1 LFSGPTAHQQ
11 VDKMR
16 VISTV
21 LVLVVLGVQADKD
34 WKIFM
39 NWAKTKAMESCWGE
53 ENMKLHTLNM
63 KKAVAK
69 CMDEDAPELDL
80 PPFRVMD
87 RLVNNLVSSADENED
102 MMKMMKFMMMMK
114 VFAHGFKD
122 HDESHHERHGCNGYH
137 DCKEKYGNG
146 FNVKPYMME
155 DSKDDMMDKM
165 KMKMMMMKMM
175 MNKDED
181 HDEDMYDRMDSGD
194 MFAKMYKMKSE
205 MNKMRSSQE
214 KPWEK
219 MMAQMRFRRDADDS
233 LALNDRLKEKLEGQM
248 EEHMNKISNMTCV
261 LRELNVIDS
270 RNNIDIAAMKADAQN
285 KYKMPSEW
293 FKEKYFTILDSC
305 YEVAENLPADLDNM
319 FNVPN
324 QDSALKNVGKI
335 KSFMSCCKS
344 AKMKLC
350 MNQDTKKK
358 IETNFGPVE
367 DLLEDFNNQVNEEQL
382 FYMVNQLLQGSEEDF
397 M

>member
-1 LFSGPTAHQQ
+1 MG
-11 VDKMR
+11 
-16 VISTV
+16 
-21 LVLVVLGVQADKD
+21 
-34 WKIFM
+34 
-39 NWAKTKAMESCWGE
+39 
-53 ENMKLHTLNM
+53 
-63 KKAVAK
+63 
-69 CMDEDAPELDL
+69 
-80 PPFRVMD
+80 D

-114 VFAHGFKD
+114 VFAHGFKG

-146 FNVKPYMME
+146 FSVKPYMM
-155 DSKDDMMDKM
+155 DDDDDDDDMMDKM

-175 MNKDED
+175 MNKDHDEGYD
-181 HDEDMYDRMDSGD
+181 HEDMYDRMDTGD

-293 FKEKYFTILDSC
+293 FKGKYFTILDSC

-324 QDSALKNVGKI
+324 QDS
-335 KSFMSCCKS
+335 
-344 AKMKLC
+344 
-350 MNQDTKKK
+350 KKK
-358 IETNFGPVE
+358 IEINFGPVE

-382 FYMVNQLLQGSEEDF
+382 FYMVDQLLQGSEEDF

>member
-1 LFSGPTAHQQ
+1 MG
-11 VDKMR
+11 
-16 VISTV
+16 
-21 LVLVVLGVQADKD
+21 
-34 WKIFM
+34 
-39 NWAKTKAMESCWGE
+39 
-53 ENMKLHTLNM
+53 LNM

-69 CMDEDAPELDL
+69 CMDQDAPELDL

-87 RLVNNLVSSADENED
+87 RLVNNLVSSADQNED

-114 VFAHGFKD
+114 VF
-122 HDESHHERHGCNGYH
+122 SH

-175 MNKDED
+175 MNKDD
-181 HDEDMYDRMDSGD
+181 SYMMDDDNEDMYDRMDVGD
-194 MFAKMYKMKSE
+194 MFSKMYKMKSAVQ
-205 MNKMRSSQE
+205 KMRSSQE

-248 EEHMNKISNMTCV
+248 EEHMHKISNMTCV
-261 LRELNVIDS
+261 LGELNVIDS
-270 RNNIDIAAMKADAQN
+270 RNSIDIAAMKSDAQN

-305 YEVAENLPADLDNM
+305 YE
-319 FNVPN
+319 
-324 QDSALKNVGKI
+324 
-335 KSFMSCCKS
+335 
-344 AKMKLC
+344 
-350 MNQDTKKK
+350 
-358 IETNFGPVE
+358 
-367 DLLEDFNNQVNEEQL
+367 
-382 FYMVNQLLQGSEEDF
+382 
-397 M
+397 

>member
-1 LFSGPTAHQQ
+1 MG
-11 VDKMR
+11 
-16 VISTV
+16 
-21 LVLVVLGVQADKD
+21 
-34 WKIFM
+34 
-39 NWAKTKAMESCWGE
+39 
-53 ENMKLHTLNM
+53 
-63 KKAVAK
+63 
-69 CMDEDAPELDL
+69 
-80 PPFRVMD
+80 D

-114 VFAHGFKD
+114 VFAHGFKG

-146 FNVKPYMME
+146 FSVKPYMME
-155 DSKDDMMDKM
+155 DDDDDDDMMDKM

-175 MNKDED
+175 MNKDHNEGYD
-181 HDEDMYDRMDSGD
+181 HEDMYDRMDTGD
-194 MFAKMYKMKSE
+194 MFANMY
-205 MNKMRSSQE
+205 
-214 KPWEK
+214 
-219 MMAQMRFRRDADDS
+219 
-233 LALNDRLKEKLEGQM
+233 
-248 EEHMNKISNMTCV
+248 KISNMTCV

>member
-1 LFSGPTAHQQ
+1 MGVGEGLFSGLTAHQQ

-53 ENMKLHTLNM
+53 VNMKLHTLNM
-63 KKAVAK
+63 KRAVAK

-87 RLVNNLVSSADENED
+87 RLVNNLVSSADQNED
-102 MMKMMKFMMMMK
+102 MMKM
-114 VFAHGFKD
+114 
-122 HDESHHERHGCNGYH
+122 
-137 DCKEKYGNG
+137 
-146 FNVKPYMME
+146 
-155 DSKDDMMDKM
+155 M

-175 MNKDED
+175 MNNDD
-181 HDEDMYDRMDSGD
+181 SYMMDDDNEDMYDRMDVGD
-194 MFAKMYKMKSE
+194 MFSKMYKMKSAVQ
-205 MNKMRSSQE
+205 KMRSSQE

-248 EEHMNKISNMTCV
+248 EEHMHKISNMTCV

-344 AKMKLC
+344 AKMELC

-367 DLLEDFNNQVNEEQL
+367 ELLSSFNNQINEEQL
-382 FYMVNQLLQGSEEDF
+382 FYMVNELLQGAEDD
-397 M
+397 MMV

>member
-1 LFSGPTAHQQ
+1 MGVGEGLFSGLTAHQQ

-102 MMKMMKFMMMMK
+102 MMKMMK

-122 HDESHHERHGCNGYH
+122 HDESHHVRHGCNGYH

-146 FNVKPYMME
+146 FNVKPYMMNE
-155 DSKDDMMDKM
+155 DDD
-165 KMKMMMMKMM
+165 
-175 MNKDED
+175 N
-181 HDEDMYDRMDSGD
+181 DEDMYDRMDSGD

-248 EEHMNKISNMTCV
+248 EEHMNKI
-261 LRELNVIDS
+261 
-270 RNNIDIAAMKADAQN
+270 
-285 KYKMPSEW
+285 
-293 FKEKYFTILDSC
+293 
-305 YEVAENLPADLDNM
+305 
-319 FNVPN
+319 
-324 QDSALKNVGKI
+324 
-335 KSFMSCCKS
+335 
-344 AKMKLC
+344 
-350 MNQDTKKK
+350 
-358 IETNFGPVE
+358 
-367 DLLEDFNNQVNEEQL
+367 
-382 FYMVNQLLQGSEEDF
+382 
-397 M
+397 

>member
-1 LFSGPTAHQQ
+1 
-11 VDKMR
+11 
-16 VISTV
+16 
-21 LVLVVLGVQADKD
+21 
-34 WKIFM
+34 M

-102 MMKMMKFMMMMK
+102 MMKMMKFM
-114 VFAHGFKD
+114 
-122 HDESHHERHGCNGYH
+122 
-137 DCKEKYGNG
+137 
-146 FNVKPYMME
+146 
-155 DSKDDMMDKM
+155 

-181 HDEDMYDRMDSGD
+181 DDEDMYDRMDSGD

-305 YEVAENLPADLDNM
+305 YEVAENLP
-319 FNVPN
+319 
-324 QDSALKNVGKI
+324 
-335 KSFMSCCKS
+335 
-344 AKMKLC
+344 
-350 MNQDTKKK
+350 
-358 IETNFGPVE
+358 
-367 DLLEDFNNQVNEEQL
+367 
-382 FYMVNQLLQGSEEDF
+382 
-397 M
+397 

>member
-1 LFSGPTAHQQ
+1 MGVGEGLFSGLTAHQQ

-165 KMKMMMMKMM
+165 MMMKMM

-194 MFAKMYKMKSE
+194 IFAKMYKMKSE

-261 LRELNVIDS
+261 LRELNVIYS
-270 RNNIDIAAMKADAQN
+270 RNNIDIAA
-285 KYKMPSEW
+285 
-293 FKEKYFTILDSC
+293 
-305 YEVAENLPADLDNM
+305 NLPADLDNM

-335 KSFMSCCKS
+335 KSFM
-344 AKMKLC
+344 
-350 MNQDTKKK
+350 
-358 IETNFGPVE
+358 
-367 DLLEDFNNQVNEEQL
+367 
-382 FYMVNQLLQGSEEDF
+382 
-397 M
+397 

>member
-1 LFSGPTAHQQ
+1 
-11 VDKMR
+11 
-16 VISTV
+16 
-21 LVLVVLGVQADKD
+21 
-34 WKIFM
+34 
-39 NWAKTKAMESCWGE
+39 
-53 ENMKLHTLNM
+53 
-63 KKAVAK
+63 
-69 CMDEDAPELDL
+69 MDDD
-80 PPFRVMD
+80 D
-87 RLVNNLVSSADENED
+87 
-102 MMKMMKFMMMMK
+102 
-114 VFAHGFKD
+114 
-122 HDESHHERHGCNGYH
+122 
-137 DCKEKYGNG
+137 
-146 FNVKPYMME
+146 
-155 DSKDDMMDKM
+155 DDMMDKM

-175 MNKDED
+175 MNKDD
-181 HDEDMYDRMDSGD
+181 DMYDRMDSGD
-194 MFAKMYKMKSE
+194 MFAKMYKMKSAVQ
-205 MNKMRSSQE
+205 KMRSSQE

-248 EEHMNKISNMTCV
+248 EEHMHKISNMTCV

-270 RNNIDIAAMKADAQN
+270 RNNIDIAAMKSDAQN

-324 QDSALKNVGKI
+324 QDSALRNVGKI
-335 KSFMSCCKS
+335 KS
-344 AKMKLC
+344 C

-367 DLLEDFNNQVNEEQL
+367 DLREDFNNQVNEEQL
-382 FYMVNQLLQGSEEDF
+382 FYMVNQLLQGSEEEF

>member
-1 LFSGPTAHQQ
+1 MG
-11 VDKMR
+11 
-16 VISTV
+16 
-21 LVLVVLGVQADKD
+21 
-34 WKIFM
+34 
-39 NWAKTKAMESCWGE
+39 
-53 ENMKLHTLNM
+53 
-63 KKAVAK
+63 
-69 CMDEDAPELDL
+69 
-80 PPFRVMD
+80 D

-146 FNVKPYMME
+146 FNVKPYMM
-155 DSKDDMMDKM
+155 DDDDDDDDDMMDKM
-165 KMKMMMMKMM
+165 KMKMM
-175 MNKDED
+175 
-181 HDEDMYDRMDSGD
+181 
-194 MFAKMYKMKSE
+194 KMKSE

-335 KSFMSCCKS
+335 QSFMSCCKS

>member
-1 LFSGPTAHQQ
+1 MGGEGLFSGLTAHQQ

-102 MMKMMKFMMMMK
+102 MVKMMKFMMMMK

-137 DCKEKYGNG
+137 VCKEKYGNG

-155 DSKDDMMDKM
+155 DDDDDDDM
-165 KMKMMMMKMM
+165 
-175 MNKDED
+175 
-181 HDEDMYDRMDSGD
+181 
-194 MFAKMYKMKSE
+194 MYKMKSE

-324 QDSALKNVGKI
+324 QDS
-335 KSFMSCCKS
+335 
-344 AKMKLC
+344 
-350 MNQDTKKK
+350 KKK

-367 DLLEDFNNQVNEEQL
+367 DLLEDFNNQVNEEQF

-397 M
+397 MQMLSFIMSNV

>member
-1 LFSGPTAHQQ
+1 
-11 VDKMR
+11 
-16 VISTV
+16 
-21 LVLVVLGVQADKD
+21 
-34 WKIFM
+34 
-39 NWAKTKAMESCWGE
+39 
-53 ENMKLHTLNM
+53 
-63 KKAVAK
+63 
-69 CMDEDAPELDL
+69 
-80 PPFRVMD
+80 
-87 RLVNNLVSSADENED
+87 
-102 MMKMMKFMMMMK
+102 
-114 VFAHGFKD
+114 
-122 HDESHHERHGCNGYH
+122 
-137 DCKEKYGNG
+137 
-146 FNVKPYMME
+146 
-155 DSKDDMMDKM
+155 
-165 KMKMMMMKMM
+165 M

-350 MNQDTKKK
+350 MNQD
-358 IETNFGPVE
+358 
-367 DLLEDFNNQVNEEQL
+367 FNNQVNEEQL

>member
-1 LFSGPTAHQQ
+1 MGVGEGLFSGLTAHQQ

-87 RLVNNLVSSADENED
+87 RLVNNLVSSSDENED
-102 MMKMMKFMMMMK
+102 MMKM
-114 VFAHGFKD
+114 
-122 HDESHHERHGCNGYH
+122 
-137 DCKEKYGNG
+137 
-146 FNVKPYMME
+146 
-155 DSKDDMMDKM
+155 
-165 KMKMMMMKMM
+165 
-175 MNKDED
+175 
-181 HDEDMYDRMDSGD
+181 
-194 MFAKMYKMKSE
+194 
-205 MNKMRSSQE
+205 
-214 KPWEK
+214 
-219 MMAQMRFRRDADDS
+219 
-233 LALNDRLKEKLEGQM
+233 
-248 EEHMNKISNMTCV
+248 
-261 LRELNVIDS
+261 
-270 RNNIDIAAMKADAQN
+270 
-285 KYKMPSEW
+285 
-293 FKEKYFTILDSC
+293 
-305 YEVAENLPADLDNM
+305 
-319 FNVPN
+319 
-324 QDSALKNVGKI
+324 
-335 KSFMSCCKS
+335 
-344 AKMKLC
+344 MKLC

>member
-1 LFSGPTAHQQ
+1 
-11 VDKMR
+11 
-16 VISTV
+16 
-21 LVLVVLGVQADKD
+21 
-34 WKIFM
+34 
-39 NWAKTKAMESCWGE
+39 
-53 ENMKLHTLNM
+53 MKLHTLNM

-165 KMKMMMMKMM
+165 K
-175 MNKDED
+175 
-181 HDEDMYDRMDSGD
+181 
-194 MFAKMYKMKSE
+194 
-205 MNKMRSSQE
+205 
-214 KPWEK
+214 EK

-358 IETNFGPVE
+358 IET
-367 DLLEDFNNQVNEEQL
+367 
-382 FYMVNQLLQGSEEDF
+382 
-397 M
+397 

>member
-1 LFSGPTAHQQ
+1 
-11 VDKMR
+11 
-16 VISTV
+16 
-21 LVLVVLGVQADKD
+21 
-34 WKIFM
+34 
-39 NWAKTKAMESCWGE
+39 
-53 ENMKLHTLNM
+53 MKLHTLNM

-122 HDESHHERHGCNGYH
+122 HDASHHERHGCNGYH

-146 FNVKPYMME
+146 FNVKPYMM
-155 DSKDDMMDKM
+155 DDD
-165 KMKMMMMKMM
+165 
-175 MNKDED
+175 D
-181 HDEDMYDRMDSGD
+181 DEDMYDRMDSGD

-305 YEVAENLPADLDNM
+305 YEVAENLPADLD
-319 FNVPN
+319 
-324 QDSALKNVGKI
+324 
-335 KSFMSCCKS
+335 
-344 AKMKLC
+344 
-350 MNQDTKKK
+350 
-358 IETNFGPVE
+358 
-367 DLLEDFNNQVNEEQL
+367 
-382 FYMVNQLLQGSEEDF
+382 
-397 M
+397 

>member
-1 LFSGPTAHQQ
+1 
-11 VDKMR
+11 
-16 VISTV
+16 
-21 LVLVVLGVQADKD
+21 
-34 WKIFM
+34 
-39 NWAKTKAMESCWGE
+39 
-53 ENMKLHTLNM
+53 
-63 KKAVAK
+63 
-69 CMDEDAPELDL
+69 
-80 PPFRVMD
+80 
-87 RLVNNLVSSADENED
+87 
-102 MMKMMKFMMMMK
+102 
-114 VFAHGFKD
+114 
-122 HDESHHERHGCNGYH
+122 
-137 DCKEKYGNG
+137 
-146 FNVKPYMME
+146 
-155 DSKDDMMDKM
+155 
-165 KMKMMMMKMM
+165 M
-175 MNKDED
+175 MNKDHNEGYD
-181 HDEDMYDRMDSGD
+181 HEDMYDRMDVGD
-194 MFAKMYKMKSE
+194 MFSKMYKMKSAVQ
-205 MNKMRSSQE
+205 KMRSSQE

-248 EEHMNKISNMTCV
+248 EEHMHKISNMTCV

-335 KSFMSCCKS
+335 KSFMNCCKS

-382 FYMVNQLLQGSEEDF
+382 FYMVNQLLQGSEEEF